1 MLDPGVIATLS
12 RRHVG
17 KFTSVGVIRPHFL
30 APSLQREGRIGD
42 HAIKLGQDVAA
53 VKSRLPEGISSHEA
67 KVFYTVK
74 VEVALRAG
82 REVLESGFSFPF
94 AMASY
99 PSSNQGST
107 ARCETES
114 PHRFLTPV
122 TPAAKFYEFGV
133 SEKDIAAVR
142 LGLSTEFTYSPSFD

>member
-42 HAIKLGQDVAA
+42 HAIKLGQGVAA
-53 VKSRLPEGISSHEA
+53 VKCRLPEGISSHDA

-74 VEVALRAG
+74 VQVDAG
-82 REVLESGFSFPF
+82 D
-94 AMASY
+94 
-99 PSSNQGST
+99 
-107 ARCETES
+107 ARCGQVPLLAVELSSEE
-114 PHRFLTPV
+114 PHVPTGITDVIQPL
-122 TPAAKFYEFGV
+122 
-133 SEKDIAAVR
+133 
-142 LGLSTEFTYSPSFD
+142 